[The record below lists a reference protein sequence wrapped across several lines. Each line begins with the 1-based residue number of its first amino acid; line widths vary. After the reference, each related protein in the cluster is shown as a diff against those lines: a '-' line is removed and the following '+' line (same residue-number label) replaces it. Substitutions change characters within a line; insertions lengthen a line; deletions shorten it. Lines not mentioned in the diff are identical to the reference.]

1 MIARAILATLAAV
14 TGALAAVIGLPYS
27 PALIAASVASTAGYV
42 TCKEQHRG

>member
-1 MIARAILATLAAV
+1 MTARAILATLAAV

-42 TCKEQHRG
+42 AHKNRG